1 MVFLRMECVLLILFC
16 LLTNLRVISISH
28 FVLELIL
35 IQGLVLVNAKTIST
49 LLLLKIRAAAVFLAQ
64 NRFDVPLCVL
74 LRLDG
79 DFLLLEVAAFLSLV
93 TPGVHTV
100 SDPFVLNKSRLL
112 RCTDL
117 RVQTRR

>member
-1 MVFLRMECVLLILFC
+1 MVLLRMECVLLILFC
-16 LLTNLRVISISH
+16 LLTNLRVISISN
-28 FVLELIL
+28 FVLVIL
-35 IQGLVLVNAKTIST
+35 IQGLVPVNAKTIST

-100 SDPFVLNKSRLL
+100 SNPFVLNKSRLL